1 MGRFRSTNEGT
12 GTTSASLAPHTV
24 DYLFLGIDAIICSP
38 LINDLFVHPSLPWL
52 SGRFTDCF
60 LALSCPAGTIIYL
73 VRTKMYYLRTKIMN
87 LSWFLELIDP
97 HRRYKKSR
105 LGEKFPLKSR
115 NLIDWSSDPKWH
127 NSRLLKDKKILTVSF
142 LWKRFRSVFFS
153 RVGTTSRSPTCR
165 QSIDSFVVHTSVYYY
180 DITFAIRNI
189 YLRVILI
196 NKFVFDERSRR
207 VRSRAK
213 RTVPLRLL
221 FCMSYYGI
229 VFRNSR

>member
-60 LALSCPAGTIIYL
+60 LALSCPLGSKTKGTTFGNHRAGSYTIRPLFIWC
-73 VRTKMYYLRTKIMN
+73 RTKMYYLRTKIMN

-127 NSRLLKDKKILTVSF
+127 NSRLLKD
-142 LWKRFRSVFFS
+142 
-153 RVGTTSRSPTCR
+153 
-165 QSIDSFVVHTSVYYY
+165 
-180 DITFAIRNI
+180 
-189 YLRVILI
+189 
-196 NKFVFDERSRR
+196 
-207 VRSRAK
+207 
-213 RTVPLRLL
+213 
-221 FCMSYYGI
+221 
-229 VFRNSR
+229 

>member
-1 MGRFRSTNEGT
+1 MHDWLSICMDRPKQVFPKFCRDVWFPEKTSLIITFVRYYLRTFEGT
-12 GTTSASLAPHTV
+12 FV
-24 DYLFLGIDAIICSP
+24 DYLFAKWEGFEVRRYGYHQCLPRSSHGYYLFLWGIDAIICSP
-38 LINDLFVHPSLPWL
+38 LMTCSCTRHSLVFSL

-127 NSRLLKDKKILTVSF
+127 NSRLLKD
-142 LWKRFRSVFFS
+142 
-153 RVGTTSRSPTCR
+153 
-165 QSIDSFVVHTSVYYY
+165 
-180 DITFAIRNI
+180 
-189 YLRVILI
+189 
-196 NKFVFDERSRR
+196 
-207 VRSRAK
+207 
-213 RTVPLRLL
+213 
-221 FCMSYYGI
+221 
-229 VFRNSR
+229 